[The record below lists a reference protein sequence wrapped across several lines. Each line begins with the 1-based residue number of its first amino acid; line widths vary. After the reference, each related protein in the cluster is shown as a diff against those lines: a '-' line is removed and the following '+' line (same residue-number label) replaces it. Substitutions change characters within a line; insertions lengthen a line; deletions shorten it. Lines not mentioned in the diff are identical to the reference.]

1 MQGDM
6 AELQSCYPWNSL
18 QLIAGALH
26 DDTILV
32 EIHITSHIGDV
43 SDHALLVNDDFYP
56 RRALEY
62 DFIVFYKRNLFMFL
76 KMILVKA
83 VNRIPVPLIL
93 KQQTAQ
99 FIGGILFIP
108 VTVISVIRMDI
119 KIIASKTITA
129 ATIPITI
136 LRLLFSGLI
145 IPFL

>member
-26 DDTILV
+26 DDTVLV

-43 SDHALLVNDDFYP
+43 SDHALLVNDDFHP

-108 VTVISVIRMDI
+108 RYCNLCNPD
-119 KIIASKTITA
+119 
-129 ATIPITI
+129 
-136 LRLLFSGLI
+136 GH
-145 IPFL
+145 